1 MPTKRPLGDPAIS
14 GPRKG
19 EAHMLQFI
27 DRLDRLVTHKLDGV
41 LVSEIVGSFHC
52 IVGMPLGVI
61 FFFASQGC
69 AYASLGGS
77 SVRASGI
84 QLAEYSRAC
93 RSRGVQGS
101 HETGAASPDDDDVKL
116 VGSHA
121 MIPGPPS
128 QGHDKNKGKRK
139 ILPDYYN
146 LTYSIDIDFYRKKR
160 LAGIDFFNKSIA
172 GRKNH
177 KATAQPARI
186 T

>member
-1 MPTKRPLGDPAIS
+1 
-14 GPRKG
+14 
-19 EAHMLQFI
+19 
-27 DRLDRLVTHKLDGV
+27 
-41 LVSEIVGSFHC
+41 
-52 IVGMPLGVI
+52 MPLGVI

-172 GRKNH
+172 GERTIKRPLSQPGLH
-177 KATAQPARI
+177 KLQRAARRTKAKISNPAGRDVEMYSR
-186 T
+186 